1 MQENNKPFGI
11 VFFIFFLLISVLLE
25 GFIKIAF
32 VLFSFLFLILGII
45 NSPYLTKPKKLWL
58 KFGELIH
65 MIISP
70 LILSFIY
77 FFIIFPTKIFLIII
91 GKDILFLKIKKDVSS
106 YWKVKESIKSDM
118 NNQF

>member
-1 MQENNKPFGI
+1 MQENNKLFGI
-11 VFFIFFLLISVLLE
+11 VFFVFFLLISLFLEDLL
-25 GFIKIAF
+25 KIVF
-32 VLFSFLFLILGII
+32 LLISFSFLILGIV
-45 NSPYLTKPKKLWL
+45 NSKYLTKPKKLWL

-91 GKDILFLKIKKDVSS
+91 NKDILSLKIKKKTNS
-106 YWKVKESIKSDM
+106 YWKAKEIIKSDM